1 LVGVDLNHK
10 LRLSESRRPDF
21 VSGGFEGRL
30 FYACNQA
37 EIGLRNDLSEQRQ
50 PFPAQAKGSMPAGLR
65 HFLFTVDEQ
74 VGEQVDEQ
82 VCFWDQPKLIK
93 YLI

>member
-1 LVGVDLNHK
+1 M
-10 LRLSESRRPDF
+10 
-21 VSGGFEGRL
+21 SGGSEGRR

-50 PFPAQAKGSMPAGLR
+50 PFPAQDQGSIPAGLR

-82 VCFWDQPKLIK
+82 VCFRDQPKLIR